1 MELSRLISL
10 LESED
15 AIGFFE
21 QLVDC
26 ALEQKASDIHIEPQ
40 RDQVRVRFRT
50 DGLLHTV
57 LSFDTAYQSLVVTRV
72 KVMADMDIG
81 ERRLPLDGRIEH
93 KGASG
98 YVDLRVSS
106 LPTVY
111 GEKIEVR
118 LLNSAYYA
126 RSIDDLGFSTDQLA
140 TLKRI
145 TRNPNG
151 LLMLTGPTGSGK
163 TTTLYALLS
172 LLNDESR
179 NISTI
184 ENPVEYKLDGI
195 NQVQVNEKSGMTF
208 ERGLRALL
216 RQDPDVIMVG
226 EARDNTTAQITVRA
240 AITGHFVLS
249 TLHTTDAISAI
260 PRLSDMGVEPY
271 LIASAVTGVASQRL
285 VRKLC
290 PHCRETVRISSVHLP
305 LVESYDADGGDRMV
319 YKAVGCEKCHGGYLG
334 RMGIMEV
341 FEVDGAFNEAI
352 KFKNTHREL
361 AAIAKSQGFQTL
373 FESGLARVYEGGTSM
388 EELIRVTFDS
398 GVR

>member
-118 LLNSAYYA
+118 L
-126 RSIDDLGFSTDQLA
+126 SIA
-140 TLKRI
+140 
-145 TRNPNG
+145 P
-151 LLMLTGPTGSGK
+151 
-163 TTTLYALLS
+163 TTLDRS
-172 LLNDESR
+172 
-179 NISTI
+179 
-184 ENPVEYKLDGI
+184 
-195 NQVQVNEKSGMTF
+195 MT
-208 ERGLRALL
+208 
-216 RQDPDVIMVG
+216 
-226 EARDNTTAQITVRA
+226 
-240 AITGHFVLS
+240 
-249 TLHTTDAISAI
+249 
-260 PRLSDMGVEPY
+260 
-271 LIASAVTGVASQRL
+271 
-285 VRKLC
+285 
-290 PHCRETVRISSVHLP
+290 
-305 LVESYDADGGDRMV
+305 
-319 YKAVGCEKCHGGYLG
+319 
-334 RMGIMEV
+334 
-341 FEVDGAFNEAI
+341 
-352 KFKNTHREL
+352 
-361 AAIAKSQGFQTL
+361 
-373 FESGLARVYEGGTSM
+373 
-388 EELIRVTFDS
+388 
-398 GVR
+398 